1 MTGKQNFPERRETR
15 KLRKVIVIVRHSSQ
29 RDNWYLHFELTPS
42 EEWLR
47 ERKNK
52 ILFSPVNFH
61 NNTEY
66 FKLPG
71 IKWVSDCSVSD
82 PSTSTSISS
91 SSDSS
96 CALSTTTV
104 GSTDVEWITGSS
116 SEMIL
121 SSRTCCICT
130 SETKIVSLDCPSLAS
145 PDCAKVLFC
154 RNEKEQCSFSWAGK
168 GRASAKRKVDS
179 GEKGKKTT
187 TSAAFIQLAPWSKLD
202 KRSEG
207 LRAD

>member
-1 MTGKQNFPERRETR
+1 M
-15 KLRKVIVIVRHSSQ
+15 
-29 RDNWYLHFELTPS
+29 
-42 EEWLR
+42 EE
-47 ERKNK
+47 EKK
-52 ILFSPVNFH
+52 ESKTLFSPVNFH

-71 IKWVSDCSVSD
+71 IKWVSDCSLSD

-145 PDCAKVLFC
+145 DCAKVLFC
-154 RNEKEQCSFSWAGK
+154 RNEKEQCSFSWAG
-168 GRASAKRKVDS
+168 RAEQAPSARS
-179 GEKGKKTT
+179 TAERKGKKTT

-202 KRSEG
+202 NRSEG

>member
-1 MTGKQNFPERRETR
+1 MTGKQNFPNEM
-15 KLRKVIVIVRHSSQ
+15 
-29 RDNWYLHFELTPS
+29 
-42 EEWLR
+42 EE
-47 ERKNK
+47 EKK
-52 ILFSPVNFH
+52 ESKTLFSPVNFH

-71 IKWVSDCSVSD
+71 IKWVSDCSLSD

-130 SETKIVSLDCPSLAS
+130 SETKIVSLDCPSLAA

-154 RNEKEQCSFSWAGK
+154 RNEKEQCSLVERG
-168 GRASAKRKVDS
+168 SAEQAPSARS
-179 GEKGKKTT
+179 TAERKGKKQ
-187 TSAAFIQLAPWSKLD
+187 QLRRLLFSLHP
-202 KRSEG
+202 G
-207 LRAD
+207 QN

>member
-1 MTGKQNFPERRETR
+1 M
-15 KLRKVIVIVRHSSQ
+15 
-29 RDNWYLHFELTPS
+29 
-42 EEWLR
+42 EE
-47 ERKNK
+47 EKK
-52 ILFSPVNFH
+52 ESKTLFSPVNFH

-71 IKWVSDCSVSD
+71 IKWVSDCSLSD

-130 SETKIVSLDCPSLAS
+130 SETKIVSLDCPSLATL
-145 PDCAKVLFC
+145 DCAKVLFC

-179 GEKGKKTT
+179 GEEGKKQ
-187 TSAAFIQLAPWSKLD
+187 QLRRLLFS
-202 KRSEG
+202 
-207 LRAD
+207 LRPGQN